1 MPTGA
6 VIEKRFKHLA
16 HGGMGTEGDE
26 FGLGNLPAEE
36 DSDYEAEM
44 ELHKGHADQINRLMF
59 TGSEDTL
66 PEEQRGVRDA
76 SWVGKLANGAMFRL
90 AEHQVASS
98 FTERYITKIKANP
111 LRFFPIPIGRR
122 TNSLPP
128 LPSFFPSI
136 PPSCLLSQ
144 PGMASCCVGFGLSA
158 AMNALGDSDWQS
170 IQQMAKRAVQATED
184 IDDRV
189 GTELAYFKRHFN
201 DKKQHLYHVY
211 SFNSEFNPDQML
223 PHDLAVCQV
232 RLMASACPLL
242 ASCPWQSLL
251 SRPMGEVPD
260 AKDYMIM

>member
-1 MPTGA
+1 
-6 VIEKRFKHLA
+6 
-16 HGGMGTEGDE
+16 MGTEGDE

-66 PEEQRGVRDA
+66 PEEQCGVRDA

-128 LPSFFPSI
+128 LPSSFPSI

-170 IQQMAKRAVQATED
+170 IQQMAKRAVQATEGETE
-184 IDDRV
+184 RV
-189 GTELAYFKRHFN
+189 VRRVVLLPRLPLALQLAPTYVRGGPGWSTVPQRRRYAWQARPPEAWQRWHSWPRHCCCCCCY
-201 DKKQHLYHVY
+201 K
-211 SFNSEFNPDQML
+211 
-223 PHDLAVCQV
+223 
-232 RLMASACPLL
+232 
-242 ASCPWQSLL
+242 
-251 SRPMGEVPD
+251 RPMEPSQQRRRRR
-260 AKDYMIM
+260 M